1 MARIF
6 LVPIAFLVFSSL
18 VHGDSWP
25 YNRVLGQVQKTGK
38 FVPDKTSPEFVNDPE
53 NLFLDWLRKVVGNS
67 PADSPLSRTFSY
79 GNISSKATTIHDLL
93 DELELPRTNLN
104 GTSPTLPPSTVPS
117 GLEAS
122 KLFAHLGY
130 SLDPECLVD
139 KSRWWYRTYD
149 GSCNWMKQGESS
161 EGAVGTAKVRDY
173 NQHYYADGISKP
185 REGPNARA
193 VSNAFFKRKEV
204 LYYEH
209 TPLLLGL
216 IEVSFQIPERY
227 SQGFADTCSLSCTML
242 LIAKIR
248 KPSS

>member
-1 MARIF
+1 LKIFFNFLIGGAVTWHRTPNFQLTMARIF
-6 LVPIAFLVFSSL
+6 LVQIAFLVFSSL
-18 VHGDSWP
+18 VHADSWP
-25 YNRVLGQVQKTGK
+25 YNRVLGQAQKTGK

-53 NLFLDWLRKVVGNS
+53 NLFVDWLRKVVDNS

-79 GNISSKATTIHDLL
+79 RNISSKATTIHDLL
-93 DELELPRTNLN
+93 DELDLPRTKLN
-104 GTSPTLPPSTVPS
+104 GTSPILPPSTVPS

-130 SLDPECLVD
+130 PLDPKCLVD

-173 NQHYYADGISKP
+173 NQHYYEDGISKP

-193 VSNAFFKRKEV
+193 VSNAFFKRKEI

-216 IEVSFQIPERY
+216 IEVSF
-227 SQGFADTCSLSCTML
+227 
-242 LIAKIR
+242 
-248 KPSS
+248 